1 MGLFILSDV
10 FKVGP
15 LAHFCFVWCLMSKRI
30 TLRLGKLFEPVIL
43 GLGYEFVG
51 VEYIPQGDHS
61 ILRVYI
67 DAEDGINVDD
77 CVVVSH
83 QISGVLDVED
93 PVEVQYVLEVSSP
106 GLDRLLFKLA
116 DYKKFENRVVD
127 VKLAIPLN
135 GRRKFKGVI
144 NSSDEEHIII
154 NVDGEDFELPFIQI
168 EKARLVPEL

>member
-1 MGLFILSDV
+1 MES
-10 FKVGP
+10 
-15 LAHFCFVWCLMSKRI
+15 
-30 TLRLGKLFEPVIL
+30 LFEPVVS

-51 VEYIPQGDHS
+51 VEYLAQGTRS
-61 ILRVYI
+61 MLRVYI

-77 CVVVSH
+77 CAAVSH

-93 PVEVQYVLEVSSP
+93 PIAAQQYVLEVSSP

-116 DYKKFENRVVD
+116 DYKKFENRVID
-127 VKLAIPLN
+127 VKLAIPLH

-144 NSSDEEHIII
+144 NSSDEENIIV
-154 NVDGEDFELPFIQI
+154 NVDGKDFELPFIQI

>member
-1 MGLFILSDV
+1 
-10 FKVGP
+10 
-15 LAHFCFVWCLMSKRI
+15 MSKRI
-30 TLRLGKLFEPVIL
+30 TLRLGKLFEPVVS

-77 CVVVSH
+77 CVAVSH

-93 PVEVQYVLEVSSP
+93 PVDVQYVLEVSSP

-116 DYKKFENRVVD
+116 DYTKFENRIVD

-144 NSSDEEHIII
+144 NSSDEENIII
-154 NVDGEDFELPFIQI
+154 NVDGEDFELPYIQI
-168 EKARLVPEL
+168 EKARLVPDL